1 MQRVFSLARIALRS
15 NMYAIYTLSEFNIA
29 IRYVK
34 SSSTWTNTLRLTTY
48 ADFSLRLLMY
58 LAVQGEGLST
68 IAEVAKSYG
77 ISQNH
82 LVKVTHRLALEG
94 YVSTTRGMNGGLRL
108 ARPAAEINVGEVVR
122 RMEPDMA
129 LVPCMQPLS
138 DSCPIVPNCL
148 LLSAMEDARAAF
160 LEVLDGYTLANLTA
174 PRAKLRKLLS
184 FP

>member
-1 MQRVFSLARIALRS
+1 M
-15 NMYAIYTLSEFNIA
+15 
-29 IRYVK
+29 
-34 SSSTWTNTLRLTTY
+34 RLTAY
-48 ADFSLRLLMY
+48 ADFSLRLLIY
-58 LAVQGEGLST
+58 LAIQGDGLTT

-94 YVSTTRGMNGGLRL
+94 YISTTRGMNGGLRL

-129 LVPCMQPLS
+129 LVPCMQPLG
-138 DSCPIVPNCL
+138 SCPIVPNCL

-184 FP
+184 FS

>member
-1 MQRVFSLARIALRS
+1 M
-15 NMYAIYTLSEFNIA
+15 T
-29 IRYVK
+29 
-34 SSSTWTNTLRLTTY
+34 
-48 ADFSLRLLMY
+48 
-58 LAVQGEGLST
+58 T

-94 YVSTTRGMNGGLRL
+94 YISTTRGMKGGLRL

-129 LVPCMQPLS
+129 LVPCMQPLG
-138 DSCPIVPNCL
+138 SCAIVPHCL
-148 LLSAMEDARAAF
+148 LLSVMEDARAAF

>member
-1 MQRVFSLARIALRS
+1 M
-15 NMYAIYTLSEFNIA
+15 
-29 IRYVK
+29 
-34 SSSTWTNTLRLTTY
+34 RLTAY
-48 ADFSLRLLMY
+48 ADFSLRLLIY
-58 LAVQGEGLST
+58 LAIQGDRLTT

-82 LVKVTHRLALEG
+82 LVKVAHRLGLEG
-94 YVSTTRGMNGGLRL
+94 YVSTTRGKNGGLRL

-129 LVPCMQPLS
+129 LVPCMQPLGG
-138 DSCPIVPNCL
+138 SCPIVPDCL
-148 LLSAMEDARAAF
+148 LLSALEDARAAF

>member
-1 MQRVFSLARIALRS
+1 M
-15 NMYAIYTLSEFNIA
+15 
-29 IRYVK
+29 
-34 SSSTWTNTLRLTTY
+34 RLTAY
-48 ADFSLRLLMY
+48 ADFSLRLLIY
-58 LAVQGEGLST
+58 LAIQGDGMTT

-77 ISQNH
+77 ISRNH
-82 LVKVTHRLALEG
+82 LVKVTHQLALEG

-129 LVPCMQPLS
+129 LVPCMQPLGG
-138 DSCPIVPNCL
+138 SCPIVPNCV

-160 LEVLDGYTLANLTA
+160 LEVLDGYTLANLA
-174 PRAKLRKLLS
+174 VPRAKLRKLLS